1 MQVQTTDVVQGHP
14 VLSILEG
21 VFRHCWLFSTLLIVV
36 ILLVAAVTVATPRQY
51 RSEMRFLLENS
62 RSNAVITPDR
72 SSSPALMEIT
82 EQQIN
87 QKLEVLGSEDVLNA
101 VADPGW
107 INLPASQRTLAK
119 INQHEK
125 TLNGF

>member
-21 VFRHCWLFSTLLIVV
+21 VFRHRWLFFTLLIVV
-36 ILLVAAVTVATPRQY
+36 ISLVVAVTLATPRQY

-87 QKLEVLGSEDVLNA
+87 SELEVLGSEDVLNA

-107 INLPASQRTLAK
+107 SQPPSVATHA
-119 INQHEK
+119 
-125 TLNGF
+125 G